1 MPRLYD
7 SEYQS
12 LSQELNKKLTDFR
25 NSDVGKLTLLS
36 PLFPYLIVSEN
47 GGNIMRHLDGL
58 LAQSNDLIKQMEIE
72 VRTQDP
78 ATKKVLNEKLQQYKK
93 SLSSFRTDYE
103 RAKADADRAN
113 LIDSRSG
120 SDRERFL
127 KTNDKFVF
135 PSSLSSLSH
144 SHAAV
149 SVAESIV
156 KTKQS
161 ETQQGLSLKLKMWRW
176 KLLPN

>member
-1 MPRLYD
+1 MLVGVSFFPF
-7 SEYQS
+7 S
-12 LSQELNKKLTDFR
+12 SQ
-25 NSDVGKLTLLS
+25 LLK
-36 PLFPYLIVSEN
+36 EN

-78 ATKKVLNEKLQQYKK
+78 ATKKVLNEKVQQYKK
-93 SLSSFRTDYE
+93 SLTSIRTDYE

-127 KTNDKFVF
+127 KTNDKYVSFLLF
-135 PSSLSSLSH
+135 PSHSFSFFLPSQNQSSKRSNPKCNKD
-144 SHAAV
+144 SC
-149 SVAESIV
+149 
-156 KTKQS
+156 
-161 ETQQGLSLKLKMWRW
+161 
-176 KLLPN
+176 